1 MAAGTPVVT
10 TPISG
15 IPEIVRDGVNG
26 LLVAPDDPGAVADAV
41 VRLREDRD
49 LARRISGE
57 ARATVARE
65 LDGERL
71 AGTLQT
77 LFREVIA

>member
-1 MAAGTPVVT
+1 M
-10 TPISG
+10 
-15 IPEIVRDGVNG
+15 
-26 LLVAPDDPGAVADAV
+26 
-41 VRLREDRD
+41 RLREDGD

>member
-26 LLVAPDDPGAVADAV
+26 LLVEPDDARAVADAV
-41 VRLREDRD
+41 VRLREDHE
-49 LARRISGE
+49 LAARISAQ
-57 ARATVARE
+57 ARATVERE

-77 LFREVIA
+77 LFREVVA

>member
-1 MAAGTPVVT
+1 VT

-26 LLVAPDDPGAVADAV
+26 MLVEPDDPGAVADAV